1 MLDGI
6 LAGLGTAVMPMNLMM
21 VVVGCLVGTFIG
33 MLPGLGPIT
42 AIALMIPL
50 TYSLEPSSG
59 LILMAGVYYG
69 AIFGASS
76 SSILINAPGCSATV
90 VTAFDGNPLAK
101 KGQAGKALA
110 VAAYASFTGGTLGA
124 IMLLIAAPALASV
137 SLSFQSADYF
147 ALMVLGLS
155 AVAAFSGKGQV
166 LKAIMMTILGLMLA
180 TVGTDRSEGVERFTF
195 GQLDLIDGFS
205 FLLLAMATFAL
216 AETLMSV
223 LKPENPNNS
232 ATEQKMMSELGSLK
246 LTKEEVKSV
255 AAPTLRSSFLGF
267 FVGVLPG
274 AGATIASFLAYGVER
289 NLAKPEDK
297 KQFGEGSLKGLAA
310 PESANNAASTGSFVP
325 LLTLGI
331 PGSGTTAVLLGAL
344 IAYGIQPGP
353 RMYIEHP
360 DLFWSIIISMYFGNV
375 ILLILNLPLIP
386 YLAKLLNIPR
396 PYLIPMILLFSI
408 TGVYLVSFNS
418 MDIMIMV
425 AVCMAALGLRLL
437 SFPMAPMLLGFI
449 LGGMLEDNLRRALL
463 IGDGELSFL
472 WERPLTLTFIS
483 IAALVL
489 FSPLLRPIWER
500 SKARAEYEQ
509 AKRKAA
515 TKI

>member
-6 LAGLGTAVMPMNLMM
+6 LSGLGTAIMPMNLLM
-21 VVVGCLVGTFIG
+21 VLTGCFVGTFIG

-42 AIALMIPL
+42 AIALMIPI
-50 TYSLEPSSG
+50 TYGLDPSSG

-90 VTAFDGNPLAK
+90 VTTFDGYPMAK
-101 KGQAGKALA
+101 RGHAGKALA
-110 VAAYASFTGGTLGA
+110 IAAYASFTGGTLGA
-124 IMLLIAAPALASV
+124 IMLLIAAPLLAKV

-155 AVAAFSGKGQV
+155 AVAAFAGKGQV
-166 LKAIMMTILGLMLA
+166 AKALMMTVLGLMLA

-195 GQLDLIDGFS
+195 GQMDLVDGFS

-216 AETLMSV
+216 AETLMSIMQGGSNEAQSGKELEPV
-223 LKPENPNNS
+223 
-232 ATEQKMMSELGSLK
+232 ELGSMK
-246 LTKEEVKSV
+246 LTLAEVKEM
-255 AAPTLRSSFLGF
+255 APTTLRSSILGF

-274 AGATIASFLAYGVER
+274 AGATIASFLAYGAER
-289 NLAKPEDK
+289 NIANDEQK
-297 KQFGEGSLKGLAA
+297 KEFGKGSIRGLAA
-310 PESANNAASTGSFVP
+310 PEAANNAASTGSFVP

-331 PGSGTTAVLLGAL
+331 PGSGTTAILLGAL
-344 IAYGIQPGP
+344 LSYGIQPGP
-353 RMYIEHP
+353 QMYVEYP

-375 ILLILNLPLIP
+375 VLLILNLPLIP
-386 YLAKLLNIPR
+386 YLAKVLNIPR

-418 MDIMIMV
+418 MDILIMV
-425 AVCMAALGLRLL
+425 AVCVAAMVLRILQ
-437 SFPMAPMLLGFI
+437 FPMAPMLLGFI

-463 IGDGELSFL
+463 ISDGSLSFI
-472 WERPLTLTFIS
+472 WERPITLSFILITAMILLS
-483 IAALVL
+483 PVIRMLLVRYKASNERVAAKH
-489 FSPLLRPIWER
+489 S
-500 SKARAEYEQ
+500 
-509 AKRKAA
+509 
-515 TKI
+515 